1 MDKYYK
7 DKSEETI
14 KYIMDKYGVFRS
26 QAEKINDN
34 AQDEIVCDFL
44 GVDEEAKKLIIRNK
58 ILAQHILE
66 IYVEKSYQNELDG
79 IIASNDEDNAS
90 NSLDTRMNM
99 MFN

>member
-26 QAEKINDN
+26 QAEEINDN

-44 GVDEEAKKLIIRNK
+44 DVDGEAKKLIIRDE

-66 IYVEKSYQNELDG
+66 IYVEKSYQNEIDG

-90 NSLDTRMNM
+90 NSLDSHINM